1 MRFLFAQTHAP
12 ASHHSSF
19 CPQGCDYTNNNVNW
33 YYDEATREIKIGDKC
48 LDSDDE
54 LTGALQNDD
63 AKVVV
68 NGENW
73 AKKPVSTQ
81 NNVIAST
88 KLTPLIPHLPTRLQW
103 RAVSTMVLRAPFESL
118 ETSLQ

>member
-81 NNVIAST
+81 NNDDSFYQT
-88 KLTPLIPHLPTRLQW
+88 H
-103 RAVSTMVLRAPFESL
+103 SSHSPFTHQTAMAGYFNNGI
-118 ETSLQ
+118 TSPI